1 MGRNNKREDIKVTG
15 NTEKRIPEQ
24 DKVKVHCIVMGQEI
38 GGLTVIGNEQKMA
51 GKKWGDTK
59 DRKILPTSQGVLG

>member
-1 MGRNNKREDIKVTG
+1 M
-15 NTEKRIPEQ
+15 
-24 DKVKVHCIVMGQEI
+24 HCIVMGQDI

-59 DRKILPTSQGVLG
+59 DRKILPTSQGLLGWDLQYNLGT